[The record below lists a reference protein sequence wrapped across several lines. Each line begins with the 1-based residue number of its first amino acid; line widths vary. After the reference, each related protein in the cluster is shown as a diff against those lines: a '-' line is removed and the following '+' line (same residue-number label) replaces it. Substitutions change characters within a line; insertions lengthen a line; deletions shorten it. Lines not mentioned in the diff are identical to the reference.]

1 MEFIN
6 TVTIDRRPEDVF
18 AFLTHFENLPRWN
31 YALDRTER
39 VGTGPVGI
47 GTQYVQTRTV
57 PRPAVERFEVIEHR
71 PDRAVAIR
79 GILGPFEAISR
90 YRLDAVGDATRLTN
104 TMQLERPGA
113 FQLVTN
119 LAGPRFRAAVA
130 ENLVVL
136 KELLERGADRSS
148 AQC

>member
-1 MEFIN
+1 VEFTE
-6 TVTIDRRPEDVF
+6 TVTIGRRPEDVF
-18 AFLTHFENLPRWN
+18 AFLSDFENLPRWN

-57 PRPAVERFEVIEHR
+57 PRPSIERFEVIEHR

-79 GILGPFEAISR
+79 GRLGPFEAISS

-104 TMQLERPGA
+104 TMRLERPGA
-113 FQLVTN
+113 FQLVAE
-119 LAGPRFRAAVA
+119 LAGPRVQGAVA
-130 ENLVVL
+130 ENLAVL
-136 KELLERGADRSS
+136 KDLLERGADRSS
-148 AQC
+148 A